1 VVVRTL
7 EVSLDPA
14 MRGWIGAGKTYR
26 DNVPIGGVMEG
37 AVTGVVVQSN
47 SPKFKAGDHVWG
59 TWGA

>member
-1 VVVRTL
+1 
-7 EVSLDPA
+7 